1 LAKGL
6 VIFAKDLS
14 LFLALDVGFHFSV
27 VHLRHSLSLTVVA
40 SLGEA
45 GALLDAVLSHDT
57 EVSLRFK
64 FLSVT
69 TDFLLLC
76 NHSNIFGSI
85 EAGISNLRLE
95 RKMSDL
101 GQVEVVHF
109 NERI

>member
-6 VIFAKDLS
+6 VIFSKYLG

-27 VHLRHSLSLTVVA
+27 VHLRHGLSLTVVA
-40 SLGEA
+40 SLGEV

-57 EVSLRFK
+57 EVSLLLK

-69 TDFLLLC
+69 ADFLLLC

-85 EAGISNLRLE
+85 EASVSNLCLE

-109 NERI
+109 NEHI